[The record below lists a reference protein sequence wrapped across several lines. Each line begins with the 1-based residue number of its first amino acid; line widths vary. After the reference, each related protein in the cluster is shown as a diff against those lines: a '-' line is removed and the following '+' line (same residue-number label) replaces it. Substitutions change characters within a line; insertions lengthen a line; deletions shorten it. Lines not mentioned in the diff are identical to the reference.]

1 MTKQDDPS
9 ASQTPATPPGPRSGH
24 PRVPEQAPGGE
35 PESSPGEPKGAPGGE
50 PGDTA
55 PLRVSTLELFF
66 DLVFA
71 FTLTRLTTLLAR
83 HLSVTGAI
91 QVVLVFGVLWWM
103 YGAYAWLT
111 NTRTPDRTPER
122 LLLLLGMAGFLVAGL
137 AIPEGSGPTGSAS
150 GVALGLGY
158 LLVVVVHSVLYYRVN
173 RNILRVTPFNVT
185 SALLVIGAGLT
196 GGVAAY
202 LLWAAALAIQVLS
215 PLIVHPGGRFYIQ
228 PAHFVER
235 HGALVI
241 VALGESVAALGIA
254 AAAHGVTFAVA
265 LTAVLGLA
273 LSASLWWVYFG
284 GGDDERA
291 ERAMTA
297 AEPTARPGLALAG
310 YFYAHIP
317 MLLGVVVMAAG
328 VKLTIGHAA
337 QPHPAAAIALACG
350 VALFLGGDAWFRRV
364 LRIGRARPRAVAAV
378 AALATAALGATVA
391 VEAQMAVL
399 VAGIA
404 AMLCAE
410 HYRAR
415 RAGPLPQHAGE

>member
-1 MTKQDDPS
+1 MTSP
-9 ASQTPATPPGPRSGH
+9 
-24 PRVPEQAPGGE
+24 APGG
-35 PESSPGEPKGAPGGE
+35 
-50 PGDTA
+50 A

-71 FTLTRLTTLLAR
+71 FTLTRLTTLLTQ
-83 HLSVTGAI
+83 HLSATGVV

-137 AIPEGSGPTGSAS
+137 AIPAGSGPSGSAS

-158 LLVVVVHSVLYYRVN
+158 LLVVLVHSALYYRVN
-173 RNILRVTPFNVT
+173 RNILRITPFNVT

-196 GGVAAY
+196 GGAAAY
-202 LLWAAALAIQVLS
+202 ALWAGALAIQVVS
-215 PLIVHPGGRFYIQ
+215 PLIVHPGGLFDIQ

-241 VALGESVAALGIA
+241 VALGESVAALGIV

-265 LTAVLGLA
+265 ATAVLGLA
-273 LSASLWWVYFG
+273 LSAGLWWVYFG
-284 GGDDERA
+284 DGDDERA

-297 AEPTARPGLALAG
+297 AEPAARPGLALAG

-317 MLLGVVVMAAG
+317 ILLGVVVTAAG
-328 VKLTIGHAA
+328 VKLTIGHAG

-350 VALFLGGDAWFRRV
+350 VALFLAGHAWFRRA
-364 LRIGRARPRAVAAV
+364 LRIGTARLRTVAAA

-391 VEAQMAVL
+391 VEAQLLVL

-404 AMLCAE
+404 GMLGAE
-410 HYRAR
+410 HLGLRRERATPGPGSG
-415 RAGPLPQHAGE
+415 RAAGGE